1 MLTLNQIMAELA
13 VALEQHEV
21 AVNQYLGDGF
31 MALVR
36 GADRAQ
42 RAVVAALD
50 LVQVLKAFNRPRQVL
65 EVPLLRARIGIS
77 TGGIVFG
84 RKTISLRSD

>member
-1 MLTLNQIMAELA
+1 MLTLNQMMAELA

-84 RKTISLRSD
+84 RKTIPLRSD